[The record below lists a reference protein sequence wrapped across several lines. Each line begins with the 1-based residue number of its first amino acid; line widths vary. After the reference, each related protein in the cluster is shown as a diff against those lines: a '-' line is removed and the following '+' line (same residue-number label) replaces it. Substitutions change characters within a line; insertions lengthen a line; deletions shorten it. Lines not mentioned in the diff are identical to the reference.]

1 MEKRDTAFA
10 LARYLLI
17 LLAAAIALTF
27 GPANGRAGE
36 RPAGE
41 TSGDHPGPSKNPE
54 GLSKMFQG
62 TVAEVIEAGRHI
74 YIRVDSG
81 KRHLWVAVPAFDG
94 KPGDKVQVP
103 PGVPV
108 ANFHSRKLN
117 RKFDEIIFVGAI
129 RRVDNSGTDGD
140 QGDGK

>member
-81 KRHLWVAVPAFDG
+81 KRHLWVAVPAFDC
-94 KPGDKVQVP
+94 PMT
-103 PGVPV
+103 
-108 ANFHSRKLN
+108 L
-117 RKFDEIIFVGAI
+117 E
-129 RRVDNSGTDGD
+129 
-140 QGDGK
+140 